1 MTDNAQQY
9 INKYHMVSN
18 KYMFLI
24 QKNCGYKWLIVIHKK
39 LTLSDLYK
47 HIEIDM
53 DLFNGFKLYTVN
65 NNLIPRSL
73 DRINDYVIE
82 NVGDFKPEFNLP
94 DPVIY
99 TIKIDDFHNFLD

>member
-1 MTDNAQQY
+1 MNNNAQHY
-9 INKYHMVSN
+9 INNYPLESN

-24 QKNCGYKWLIVIHKK
+24 EKECGYKWLVVIHKK

-53 DLFNGFKLYTVN
+53 ELFNGFKLFTIN
-65 NNLIPRSL
+65 KNLIPRSL
-73 DRINDYVIE
+73 ERINDYVIG

-99 TIKIDDFHNFLD
+99 KIKIDYFHKDS